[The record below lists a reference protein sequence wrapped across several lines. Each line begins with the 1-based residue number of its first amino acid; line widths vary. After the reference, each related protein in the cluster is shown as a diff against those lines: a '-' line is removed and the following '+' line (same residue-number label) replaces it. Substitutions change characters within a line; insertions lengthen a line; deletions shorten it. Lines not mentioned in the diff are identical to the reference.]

1 MPTPFIGPP
10 DEMAGLTMFL
20 DSQREAILHKVEGI
34 TDEQAKLVPTASA
47 LSLFSIVKHLAYVE
61 RRWFQNAVAGS
72 EIPGLWPPAD
82 PQEEYDVRE
91 GDTIESVRALYE
103 QRIDESRAITGAAV
117 DPGRAAHPSADGLNV
132 RWILLH
138 MIEETARH
146 AGHADVI
153 RETIDGSRGV

>member
-20 DSQREAILHKVEGI
+20 DSQREAILRKVEGLS
-34 TDEQAKLVPTASA
+34 DEQAKRVPTASS
-47 LSLFSIVKHLAYVE
+47 LSLFSIVKHLAFVE
-61 RRWFQNAVAGS
+61 RRWFQNSVAGND
-72 EIPGLWPPAD
+72 IPGLWPAAD
-82 PQEEYDVRE
+82 PAEELEVRE

-103 QRIDESRAITGAAV
+103 QRIAESQAITAEAA
-117 DPGRAAHPSADGLNV
+117 DPDAAAHPADIGLNL

-146 AGHADVI
+146 AGHADLL
-153 RETIDGSRGV
+153 RETIDGSKGA

>member
-10 DEMAGLTMFL
+10 DELSGLTMFL
-20 DSQREAILHKVEGI
+20 DSQRDAILRK
-34 TDEQAKLVPTASA
+34 TDGVSDDDAKRLPTASS

-61 RRWFQNAVAGS
+61 RRWFQNAVAGN

-82 PQEEYDVRE
+82 PSEELEVR
-91 GDTIESVRALYE
+91 GDETIGSVRALYE
-103 QRIDESRAITGAAV
+103 QRIAESQAITTRVAE
-117 DPGRAAHPSADGLNV
+117 PSAPTHSSAEGLNL

-153 RETIDGSRGV
+153 RETIDGQRGV

>member
-20 DSQREAILHKVEGI
+20 DSQREAILRKVEGLS
-34 TDEQAKLVPTASA
+34 DEQAKRVPTASS
-47 LSLFSIVKHLAYVE
+47 LSLFSIVKHLAFVE
-61 RRWFQNAVAGS
+61 RRWFQNAVAGND
-72 EIPGLWPPAD
+72 IPGLWPPVD
-82 PQEEYDVRE
+82 PAEELEVRE

-103 QRIDESRAITGAAV
+103 QRIAESQAITAEAA
-117 DPGRAAHPSADGLNV
+117 DPDAGAHPADIGLNL

-146 AGHADVI
+146 AGHADLI
-153 RETIDGSRGV
+153 RETIDGSKGA